1 MSDATVTKSAAA
13 KKGVQV
19 HATIDQELHTKLED
33 HRWTVRLNMVDVV
46 KLALTQY
53 AEREGLLTEGAEAA
67 QPIEKT
73 APAVSEKGS
82 ASPKA

>member
-1 MSDATVTKSAAA
+1 MSAETVNKTAAPAA

-19 HATIDQELHTKLED
+19 HATIDAGLFEKLED

-53 AEREGLLTEGAEAA
+53 AEREGLLSEAK
-67 QPIEKT
+67 QD
-73 APAVSEKGS
+73 APAAPDAVKG
-82 ASPKA
+82 APAKA